1 MQNGS
6 EMLLKTM
13 NPVTKETILIINTEI
28 NFQANIYQSSSN
40 VKIED
45 VKIWLS
51 DFKLNKKKA
60 EDAMLYLE
68 NWNGIFHYFW
78 YFTDHMSNRVK

>member
-1 MQNGS
+1 M
-6 EMLLKTM
+6 T
-13 NPVTKETILIINTEI
+13 
-28 NFQANIYQSSSN
+28 NIYQSFSN

-51 DFKLNKKKA
+51 DFKLNKKRKKKKA

-78 YFTDHMSNRVK
+78 YFTAHMSNRVSN